1 MTSTIAKIHCFN
13 CANSFEYYFQTNKGC
28 TDIKCPLCLVDMDRQ
43 TSTKLTSVL
52 GLFDDINR
60 ELYRDSISGYGTP
73 QFKFDL
79 VSKDVSKSMK
89 NN

>member
-1 MTSTIAKIHCFN
+1 
-13 CANSFEYYFQTNKGC
+13 
-28 TDIKCPLCLVDMDRQ
+28 MDRQ